1 MSGTFRVLVV
11 DDNAMNVELVR
22 DVLEADGHAVT
33 VERDGLAG
41 RDRALAER
49 FDLLLLD
56 IQLPGMDGYAMCRS
70 LRAAGV
76 EGPIVALSSAAMPEH
91 ISAGTAAGFD
101 EYLTKPIAPAAL
113 RSAVR
118 RFADR
123 R

>member
-1 MSGTFRVLVV
+1 MPFRVLLV
-11 DDNAMNVELVR
+11 DDNEMNVELFR

-33 VERDGLAG
+33 VERDGLAA
-41 RDRALAER
+41 RDRALAEP

-70 LRAAGV
+70 LRAAGLA
-76 EGPIVALSSAAMPEH
+76 GPILAISSAAMPEH
-91 ISAGTAAGFD
+91 IQRGSEAGFD
-101 EYLTKPIAPAAL
+101 EYLTKPIAPSAL

-123 R
+123 A